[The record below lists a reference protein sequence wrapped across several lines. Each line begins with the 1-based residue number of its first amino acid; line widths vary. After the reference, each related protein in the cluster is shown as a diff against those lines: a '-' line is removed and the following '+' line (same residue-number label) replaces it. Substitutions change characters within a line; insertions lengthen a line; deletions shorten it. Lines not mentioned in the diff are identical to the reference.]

1 MINQWEICIVKH
13 NQSEAEGVFLFS
25 KQTYIN
31 FLQGFFSIQCK
42 KKKKY
47 TAQTLFIIMFGIASA
62 HAANNMFKFQSLRA
76 EGIPAQP
83 VADQTTQGQR
93 CAKLQTQRSSS
104 GFLGSQ
110 ITAEPSVL
118 YFGKVYFGKLT

>member
-31 FLQGFFSIQCK
+31 FLQGFFPYNVK
-42 KKKKY
+42 KNKN